1 MKTEVLSRF
10 NQPWLPVTAELIF
23 LALFI
28 GVIIYVYHNKNRT
41 LFIEQAN
48 LPLVEDQKEE
58 TYDRK

>member
-23 LALFI
+23 LAIFI
-28 GVIIYVYHNKNRT
+28 GVIIYVYQNKNRT

-48 LPLVEDQKEE
+48 LPLVDDQKEE
-58 TYDRK
+58 TYDRQ